1 MATNLELSV
10 QTLTKSSGSATKAL
24 AALESQFKKTLKANT
39 NFSKGLVNT
48 DKTAS
53 NLITKLSQ
61 TTTSV
66 ATLTLGT
73 KSASQELRKFT
84 ASLNTSIG
92 SSRTFRSVIL
102 KSQQATFSFA
112 SAIKSTNAVAK
123 GMSKSVLN
131 AASSTSK
138 LTKGTS
144 GAAQNLSTLETQL
157 ARTTKQSNQFSTA
170 MYRAGKASS
179 AVPTATS
186 SSNSEGGD
194 KPKGKLGKL
203 GGVVGEISGAFGGP
217 TTLIETAVAGIS
229 KVTEVTKQFETLQ
242 ARIETISTSSAH
254 AKTLFANINDIAEQT
269 PHGLE
274 QTTNSFIALANNGLT
289 PTKAAMTAYGDIA
302 STLGLTLEEV
312 SNSVI
317 DTTSNSALVQ
327 QNAFAALGVTAEKNG
342 EVLSL
347 SFNGV
352 KTTIQN
358 DSASI
363 QTYLTQLGQ
372 NNFAGAMAKEMDTL
386 GGKMTRFG
394 SEWDELFL
402 NVGNAGVGDAI
413 KSSIS
418 LGTSALQG
426 LNDSLASG
434 ELLGY
439 FDAIT
444 TRYKNLYDFD
454 ELVEG
459 VGSVKKLF
467 SSALD
472 SWDVDVGGA
481 LDSVSTRF
489 MYLPE
494 TIKVMIK
501 SFLQHLSHLPEQGL
515 LYINKF
521 ADGIY
526 NGFETLKSQG
536 AAYGSEF
543 LDSLNP
549 FDGDTFDYDSE
560 LKKIALASST
570 RAAAS
575 ETFFKKEMQLVKDAK
590 ASNLAEIKKERDES
604 ISAFEAQIAK
614 AKELSKAYDEAN
626 ATRDKNFSSASTND
640 ALGLKKAVAPS
651 SSTELVTQPNKVVAD
666 AQQEQTDI
674 VVKACQ
680 ERNKKVAE
688 LEQQRTESLLEQST
702 GFLNQLAGLGSLL
715 NADITSPEQV
725 ADIASVTRETYDSGA
740 ALYDSFFQEGEGE
753 GSELST
759 EEEAAIEEERNSEK
773 LAVTQEFLEQQT
785 AIQEEKDAEK
795 LAATQN
801 FLEQQT
807 EVEVAQAKVKS
818 ERVAQIEQNE
828 QSSRLSQASD
838 FFGGVANVAKVFGG
852 KQSKAAKAAAIAQT
866 TIKTYE
872 SATNAYSSLASIPY
886 IGPALGIAA
895 AAAAVSAGMANVQ
908 AIKSTNYAGA
918 YDHGGLIP
926 AGKIGL
932 VGEYGPELISGPV
945 NVTSRRTTAG
955 LSASN
960 SNTEPTPQN
969 IDKSVKFNYVV
980 NANDSEGVA
989 QVMKKERAKI
999 LRDVRYAME
1008 SGEWD

>member
-1 MATNLELSV
+1 MATNLALSV

-39 NFSKGLVNT
+39 NFTKGLVNT

-112 SAIKSTNAVAK
+112 SAMKSTNTLTK
-123 GMSKSVLN
+123 DMSKNVLN
-131 AASSTSK
+131 AANSTSK
-138 LTKGTS
+138 LTKGAS
-144 GAAQNLSTLETQL
+144 GAAQNLSTLEAQL
-157 ARTTKQSNQFSTA
+157 ARTTKQGNQFSTA
-170 MYRAGKASS
+170 MNRAGKAGS

-317 DTTSNSALVQ
+317 DTTSNSTRVQ

-372 NNFAGAMAKEMDTL
+372 NNFAGAMTKEMDTL

-402 NVGNAGVGDAI
+402 NVGNAGIGDLM
-413 KSSIS
+413 KDS
-418 LGTSALQG
+418 LTGATEALDG
-426 LNDSLASG
+426 FNNKLASG
-434 ELLGY
+434 EIGAYFSAIGDKFNRAIGTDLTRGIESVSSLLMSNFKDWGGNTTKVVDFISSAFLNMPENLKASVELMAIEFASLVQY
-439 FDAIT
+439 GSSYLDYLKDALVIGVE
-444 TRYKNLYDFD
+444 RISSSLSIGVSEMLNALNPLANDIDFD
-454 ELVEG
+454 EKRAKATQALDQKQESVDSRLSKSLNANK
-459 VGSVKKLF
+459 SVKEQ
-467 SSALD
+467 
-472 SWDVDVGGA
+472 
-481 LDSVSTRF
+481 SVSEVFARR
-489 MYLPE
+489 E
-494 TIKVMIK
+494 SNIDK
-501 SFLQHLSHLPEQGL
+501 SS
-515 LYINKF
+515 K
-521 ADGIY
+521 
-526 NGFETLKSQG
+526 
-536 AAYGSEF
+536 
-543 LDSLNP
+543 
-549 FDGDTFDYDSE
+549 
-560 LKKIALASST
+560 
-570 RAAAS
+570 
-575 ETFFKKEMQLVKDAK
+575 
-590 ASNLAEIKKERDES
+590 
-604 ISAFEAQIAK
+604 AFEAAADVGVRYKKTTVKRQ
-614 AKELSKAYDEAN
+614 KEYDSAN
-626 ATRDKNFSSASTND
+626 NNEQ
-640 ALGLKKAVAPS
+640 LGIKSPLVSGHLGIENEVAES
-651 SSTELVTQPNKVVAD
+651 QEKQTQ
-666 AQQEQTDI
+666 I

-680 ERNKKVAE
+680 ERNKKIAE
-688 LEQQRTESLLEQST
+688 LEQQRTDDVLAQST
-702 GFLNQLAGLGSLL
+702 AALNQLAGLGTLL

-725 ADIASVTRETYDSGA
+725 EEIASATRATYDSGA
-740 ALYDSFFQEGEGE
+740 ALYDSFFGENKEEDASQSSEEG
-753 GSELST
+753 
-759 EEEAAIEEERNSEK
+759 AALEEERNTQK
-773 LAVTQEFLEQQT
+773 LAVTQDFLEQQT
-785 AIQEEKDAEK
+785 VIQEEKDAEK
-795 LAATQN
+795 LAATEN
-801 FLEQQT
+801 FLAQQT
-807 EVEVAQAKVKS
+807 EVEVDQAKVKS
-818 ERVAQIEQNE
+818 ERVTQIEQNE

-838 FFGGVANVAKVFGG
+838 FFGGVASVAKVFGG

-872 SATNAYSSLASIPY
+872 SATNAYSSLALIP
-886 IGPALGIAA
+886 IVGPALGIAA

-955 LSASN
+955 LSTSN
-960 SNTEPTPQN
+960 SNTELTPQS

-980 NANDSEGVA
+980 NANDSDGVA

>member
-39 NFSKGLVNT
+39 NFGKGLVNT

-131 AASSTSK
+131 ATSSTSK
-138 LTKGTS
+138 LTKGAS

-157 ARTTKQSNQFSTA
+157 ARTTKQSNQFLTA
-170 MYRAGKASS
+170 MNRAGKAGS

-186 SSNSEGGD
+186 SSNSEGDD

-203 GGVVGEISGAFGGP
+203 GGVIGEISGAFGGP

-269 PHGLE
+269 PHGLD
-274 QTTNSFIALANNGLT
+274 QTTNSFIAMANNGLT

-317 DTTSNSALVQ
+317 DTTSNSAVVQ

-363 QTYLTQLGQ
+363 QTYLTQLSQ

-386 GGKMTRFG
+386 GGKMTRLG

-402 NVGNAGVGDAI
+402 NVSNAGIGDLM
-413 KSSIS
+413 KDS
-418 LGTSALQG
+418 LTDATEALDD
-426 LNDSLASG
+426 LNSKLASG
-434 ELLGY
+434 EVDAYFSAIGDKFSRVIGTDLTRGIESVSSLLASNFKDWGGDTTKIVDFIGTAFLNMPENLRASVELMVVEFASLVQY
-439 FDAIT
+439 GSIYLDYLKDTLAIGVK
-444 TRYKNLYDFD
+444 RISSKLSIGVSEMLNALNPMADDINFD
-454 ELVEG
+454 EKRAKATQVLDQRQE
-459 VGSVKKLF
+459 SADSRLSKSLNINKRVKEQ
-467 SSALD
+467 
-472 SWDVDVGGA
+472 
-481 LDSVSTRF
+481 SVSEVFARR
-489 MYLPE
+489 E
-494 TIKVMIK
+494 SNIDK
-501 SFLQHLSHLPEQGL
+501 SS
-515 LYINKF
+515 K
-521 ADGIY
+521 
-526 NGFETLKSQG
+526 
-536 AAYGSEF
+536 
-543 LDSLNP
+543 
-549 FDGDTFDYDSE
+549 
-560 LKKIALASST
+560 
-570 RAAAS
+570 
-575 ETFFKKEMQLVKDAK
+575 
-590 ASNLAEIKKERDES
+590 
-604 ISAFEAQIAK
+604 AFEAAANVGVGYKKTTEKRQ
-614 AKELSKAYDEAN
+614 KEYDSAN
-626 ATRDKNFSSASTND
+626 NNKQ
-640 ALGLKKAVAPS
+640 LGLKSPIGPSHSEIENGVAES
-651 SSTELVTQPNKVVAD
+651 QEKQTQ
-666 AQQEQTDI
+666 I
-674 VVKACQ
+674 VLKACQ

-688 LEQQRTESLLEQST
+688 LEQQRTESLLQQST

-725 ADIASVTRETYDSGA
+725 ADIASMTRETYDSGA

-886 IGPALGIAA
+886 VGPALGIAA

-960 SNTEPTPQN
+960 SNTEPAPQN

-980 NANDSEGVA
+980 NANDSDGVA